1 MFVATMFVALGH
13 PKLHADMPDERLKEA
28 NTHLPARHALL
39 PSASDGI
46 PQNGNTTFEAKGNRK
61 WADPAV
67 IAYVPFGK
75 TGSSTMRQMVS
86 AAGPFC
92 DGLVKGYSPAP
103 LITSSPPNH
112 CGNAPSRTTVQTAY
126 GYCEALQ
133 ASRPQSCNY
142 LTMLRDPVEKMV
154 SSWNYFCRSCQEGG
168 RGCFNVPAQFWGAHT
183 QKPAWLASAIKNN
196 NDLPKDKDGI
206 PVGQLQQV
214 CPYFGLIEYARNN
227 GNEYTRQFGTMPGCD
242 APGCLSHEKGPG
254 KYQRPRPNMTAAS
267 DLDMPEEVIQE
278 AIRAIERPDMLVM
291 PLERLQTP
299 AGLQALGEKLH
310 YDFGRFANLHD
321 NSGGS
326 HEKATA
332 KELKTLHV
340 LLAPD
345 IALYKKALARFEKEH
360 PA

>member
-1 MFVATMFVALGH
+1 
-13 PKLHADMPDERLKEA
+13 
-28 NTHLPARHALL
+28 
-39 PSASDGI
+39 
-46 PQNGNTTFEAKGNRK
+46 
-61 WADPAV
+61 
-67 IAYVPFGK
+67 
-75 TGSSTMRQMVS
+75 
-86 AAGPFC
+86 
-92 DGLVKGYSPAP
+92 
-103 LITSSPPNH
+103 
-112 CGNAPSRTTVQTAY
+112 VQTTY

-133 ASRPQSCNY
+133 ASRPQDCNY
-142 LTMLRDPVEKMV
+142 VTMIRDPVVKMV
-154 SSWNYFCRSCQEGG
+154 SAWNYFCRSCQEGG
-168 RGCFNVPAQFWGAHT
+168 RGCFNVPAQLRGPQT
-183 QKPAWLASAIKNN
+183 QKPAWLERAIEHN

-206 PVGQLQQV
+206 PVGELWQI
-214 CPYFGLIEYARNN
+214 CPYLGVIEYARNN
-227 GNEYTRQFGTMPGCD
+227 GNEYTRQFGTMPACD
-242 APGCLSHEKGPG
+242 APGCLSREKGPG
-254 KYQRPRPNMTAAS
+254 KYQRPNKTSAS
-267 DLDMPEEVIQE
+267 DLDMPEDVIQE
-278 AIRAIERPDMLVM
+278 AVRAIERPDMLVM